1 MYEFLLLYNL
11 GSNAE
16 NIIVTENNTSRTYV
30 EILRGRDGLP
40 GRDGVQGPR
49 GLPGSPGNDGAPGP
63 TSGGATYTR
72 WGKSICASIAGT
84 EQVYSGITAGSSH
97 QHRGNGA
104 NYLCLVKDPQYTLRY
119 SASGPPVKSYIYGSE
134 YEHPIVGTH
143 DHNVPCAVCHV
154 TTRSAVLMI
163 PGKTSCP
170 ASWTREYYGYLM
182 SEYHGHYRSMYEC
195 VDRGMESLPG
205 SSSNTNGA
213 LFYHVEAVCNVGIP
227 CPPYNNY
234 KEINCVVCSK

>member
-1 MYEFLLLYNL
+1 MSLIA

-16 NIIVTENNTSRTYV
+16 NIVVKESNTSRTYV

-49 GLPGSPGNDGAPGP
+49 GLPGPRGKEGPPGP
-63 TSGGATYTR
+63 KSGGATYTR
-72 WGKSICASIAGT
+72 WGNSTCADIAGT
-84 EQVYSGITAGSSH
+84 EEVYSGITAGSSY
-97 QHRGNGA
+97 QHKGNGA

-119 SASGPPVKSYIYGSE
+119 SASRPLVSSYIYGTE
-134 YEHPIVGTH
+134 YEYPLVGTH
-143 DHNVPCAVCHV
+143 EHNAPCAVCHV

-163 PGKTSCP
+163 PGKTKCP
-170 ASWTREYYGYLM
+170 PNWTREYYGYLM
-182 SEYHGHYRSMYEC
+182 SERHVHHRSMYEC
-195 VDRGMESLPG
+195 VDKGVESLPG
-205 SSSNTNGA
+205 SSRDTDGS
-213 LFYHVEAVCNVGIP
+213 LFYHVEVVCNVGIP